1 MSGGMGDLGSSAGR
15 GKVIILDNKTG
26 GLMTAGGRLRGK
38 VAIITGAAR
47 GQGRSH
53 AVRLAEEGA
62 DIVAI
67 DICAQIDS
75 VAYPMATP
83 EDLDETV
90 KLVEDLDRRV
100 MAYQADVRDGAELQR
115 ISAAAV
121 AEFGHIDLVVGNQGI
136 FSKAALTWE
145 LSDAQW
151 HDTLDVNL
159 TGYFVLVRAV
169 VPAMSEAKRGGS
181 IIFTSSLFGTKGAWH
196 MSHYAA
202 AKHGVLG
209 LMQCLAHELAPHM
222 IRVNTI
228 NPTMV
233 FTPMIDNE
241 SAYRLFRPDLDAPT
255 LQHFAIPSQ
264 EGNLLPIPW
273 VEAVDI
279 SNAVVWLASNEARYV
294 TGVALPVDAGAG
306 AK

>member
-1 MSGGMGDLGSSAGR
+1 VTSSAGAR
-15 GKVIILDNKTG
+15 
-26 GLMTAGGRLRGK
+26 GRLEGK
-38 VAIITGAAR
+38 VAIVTGAAR

-67 DICAQIDS
+67 DICRQIES

-83 EDLDETV
+83 EDLEETV
-90 KLVEDLDRRV
+90 KLVEDLDRRIV
-100 MAYQADVRDGAELQR
+100 AHRADVRDGAALQR

-121 AEFGHIDLVVGNQGI
+121 ADFGHIDVVVGNQGI
-136 FSKAALTWE
+136 FSKAAPTWE

-151 HDTLDVNL
+151 QDTVSVNL
-159 TGYFVLVRAV
+159 TGYFELVRAV
-169 VPAMSEAKRGGS
+169 VPAMIEGGRGGS
-181 IIFTSSLFGTKGAWH
+181 IIFISSLLGTKGAPN

-202 AKHGVLG
+202 AKHGVIG
-209 LMQCLAHELAPHM
+209 LMQCLTHELAPHM

-233 FTPMIDNE
+233 LTPMIDNE
-241 SAYRLFRPDLDAPT
+241 YAYRLFRPDVESPT
-255 LQHFAIPSQ
+255 LADFAVPSSG
-264 EGNLLPIPW
+264 GNLLPVPW

-279 SNAVVWLASNEARYV
+279 SNAVVWLASDEARYV

-306 AK
+306 TK

>member
-1 MSGGMGDLGSSAGR
+1 M
-15 GKVIILDNKTG
+15 
-26 GLMTAGGRLRGK
+26 
-38 VAIITGAAR
+38 
-47 GQGRSH
+47 
-53 AVRLAEEGA
+53 
-62 DIVAI
+62 
-67 DICAQIDS
+67 
-75 VAYPMATP
+75 
-83 EDLDETV
+83 
-90 KLVEDLDRRV
+90 
-100 MAYQADVRDGAELQR
+100 RDGAELQR

>member
-1 MSGGMGDLGSSAGR
+1 VSSRAG
-15 GKVIILDNKTG
+15 N
-26 GLMTAGGRLRGK
+26 GRLQGK
-38 VAIITGAAR
+38 VAVITGAAR

-62 DIVAI
+62 DIVAV
-67 DICAQIDS
+67 DICRQIES
-75 VAYPMATP
+75 VDYPMATP
-83 EDLDETV
+83 EDLEETV
-90 KLVEDLDRRV
+90 RQVEDLDRRIR
-100 MAYQADVRDGAELQR
+100 AHEADVRDGAVLQR
-115 ISAAAV
+115 IVAEAV
-121 AEFGHIDLVVGNQGI
+121 AEFGHIDVVVGNAGI
-136 FSKAALTWE
+136 FAKAALTWE

-159 TGYFVLVRAV
+159 TGYFELVRAV
-169 VPAMSEAKRGGS
+169 VPAMIGAGRGGS
-181 IIFTSSLFGTKGAWH
+181 IIFTSSLLGTKGAWH

-202 AKHGVLG
+202 AKHGVAG

-233 FTPMIDNE
+233 FTPMIDND
-241 SAYRLFRPDLDAPT
+241 SAYRLFRPDLEAPT
-255 LQHFAIPSQ
+255 VEDFAVPSQ
-264 EGNLLPIPW
+264 AGNLLPIPW

-279 SNAVVWLASNEARYV
+279 SNAVVWLASDEARYV
-294 TGVALPVDAGAG
+294 TGVSLPVDAGAG

>member
-1 MSGGMGDLGSSAGR
+1 MTDR
-15 GKVIILDNKTG
+15 TG
-26 GLMTAGGRLRGK
+26 GGRLQGK
-38 VAIITGAAR
+38 VAIVTGAAR

-62 DIVAI
+62 DIVAL

-75 VAYPMATP
+75 VAYPMARP
-83 EDLDETV
+83 EDLAETV
-90 KLVEDLDRRV
+90 RLVEDLDRRIV
-100 MAYQADVRDGAELQR
+100 AHQADVRDGAALRR
-115 ISAAAV
+115 ISADAM
-121 AEFGHIDLVVGNQGI
+121 AEFGHIDIVVGNQGI
-136 FSKAALTWE
+136 FSTAALTWE

-159 TGYFVLVRAV
+159 TGYFELVRAV
-169 VPAMSEAKRGGS
+169 VPSMIEAGRGGS
-181 IIFTSSLFGTKGAWH
+181 IIFTSSLLGTKGAWH

-241 SAYRLFRPDLDAPT
+241 SAFRLFRPDLESPT
-255 LQHFAIPSQ
+255 LEDFAIPSQ
-264 EGNLLPIPW
+264 SGNLLPIPW

-279 SNAVVWLASNEARYV
+279 SNAVVWLASDEARYV
-294 TGVALPVDAGAG
+294 TGVALPVDAGAA